1 MKVTSPIGDYDYRV
15 ERIAL
20 RNGQLEVAGRLGQ
33 WETTM
38 VIERSDFADLLAKPV
53 AALALA
59 CGLWAVTRWLR
70 RV

>member
-1 MKVTSPIGDYDYRV
+1 VKVTSPIGDYDYRV

-20 RNGQLEVAGRLGQ
+20 RNGQLEVAGRLGE

-38 VIERSDFADLLAKPV
+38 VIERSDFRNLLGKAV
-53 AALALA
+53 AVLGLAS
-59 CGLWAVTRWLR
+59 GLWAVTRWLR